1 MVGRRISAFG
11 APSRRRPA
19 ARGAGQEG
27 KFMFITL
34 LQSMLCVMMLTAAF
48 ILSGFMGKGEVKTAF
63 FTLISKE
70 TEAVEVFSVVQKVTG
85 SDEVSRLRSII
96 ELILNQI
103 GSSPRIEVEIPPP
116 ASSAG
121 QGGQLLFLPHAES
134 SLPDGVTAMTPLLSA
149 PMRQPVQG
157 IISSPFGVRTHPI
170 TGRPDFHTGV
180 DFAAALGT
188 PIGAAWPGVV
198 VETGESQIYGKFVTL
213 DHGGYQTRYC
223 HCSAVPV
230 RVGVRLRQGETL
242 ALVGNTGV
250 STGPHLHF
258 ELIIDGKA
266 ANPLA
271 ERARWQAL

>member
-1 MVGRRISAFG
+1 MVGRRMHSTFG
-11 APSRRRPA
+11 AAGRRRPA
-19 ARGAGQEG
+19 ARGGGQEG

-34 LQSMLCVMMLTAAF
+34 LQSMLCVMMITAAF
-48 ILSGFMGKGEVKTAF
+48 ILSSFMGMADVKTAF

-70 TEAVEVFSVVQKVTG
+70 TEAVEVFSVVQKVKD
-85 SDEVSRLRSII
+85 SDKISRLRSII
-96 ELILNQI
+96 ELILSQV
-103 GSSPRIEVEIPPP
+103 GSSPRIEVAVP
-116 ASSAG
+116 ATPAG
-121 QGGQLLFLPHAES
+121 QGGQLLFLPQTENA
-134 SLPDGVTAMTPLLSA
+134 LPDGVTNMTPLLSA

-170 TGRPDFHTGV
+170 TGKPDFHTGV
-180 DFAAALGT
+180 DFAAPLGT

-198 VETGESQIYGKFVTL
+198 VETGESKIYGKFVTL

-223 HCSAVPV
+223 HCSTIPV
-230 RVGVRLRQGETL
+230 RVGMRLRQGETL

-258 ELIIDGKA
+258 ELIINGKA